1 MSKLIKGSRVGMI
14 ENGKIVKGTVKEVY
28 FEVGYAVVEFDCE
41 TTRKVLLSNL
51 AVLPE
56 ESQEPKSPTE
66 PVEKSEITI
75 TPEEF
80 ENIAGKVGAK
90 LAFKF
95 GPDFILKS
103 AILMAKLHEALFIE
117 GDNE

>member
-1 MSKLIKGSRVGMI
+1 MKIDKGDRVGII
-14 ENGKIVKGTVKEVY
+14 ENGKIVKGTIKEVY
-28 FEVGYAVVEFDCE
+28 LEVGYAVVAFDCGDVK
-41 TTRKVLLSNL
+41 KVLLSNL

-56 ESQEPKSPTE
+56 ENQEPKSPTE

-80 ENIAGKVGAK
+80 RNIACDVVARKTKDNPLVGLVTTLL
-90 LAFKF
+90 LADIHK
-95 GPDFILKS
+95 
-103 AILMAKLHEALFIE
+103 ALFIE